1 MLFALEPEDL
11 ERFAIPIGL
20 AIAALLVLAVPS
32 LRRALAECFPRWPAA
47 RAAALRQEG
56 LRG

>member
-1 MLFALEPEDL
+1 MFALEPEDL